1 MNTKKKGL
9 TSFLSTLHGG
19 DEGSRTPVRKSLTNA
34 FYECSQ
40 YFESPAAQRLSAGSA
55 LWQPLIRDRGKGV
68 SRFTFT
74 ANRRLYPGHGTPG
87 KDGRLN

>member
-34 FYECSQ
+34 FYECSR

-55 LWQPLIRDRGKGV
+55 LWQPLNRDRGKGV
-68 SRFTFT
+68 TRFTFT
-74 ANRRLYPGHGTPG
+74 ANRRLYPGRGAPG